1 MNKII
6 WISAAVLSVAA
17 CAKNE
22 VIPVNSGENQEI
34 TFNVAPKTKADPEPD
49 PEPKPEPKPK
59 KEAFSTNNV
68 FASWAYY
75 LPGTVK
81 WDKKDGDNTTDPI
94 TPATTPAL
102 YINGAV
108 ISNTKPDGTDGVW
121 KAEKTYYWPK
131 NGSLTFFAYSLNKG
145 NLDFETVNV
154 EGHDVKRST
163 VVCQS
168 NTGIFAHI
176 DLSVDKNVDFL
187 VADPAKDKKSNVDEG
202 KHFVDG
208 VPTLFRHKLS
218 YIIFNVKTDKAYSD
232 AGKTL
237 TLKSIKFNNVSYEG
251 DYRDIASTTSPAI
264 SAGFTSA
271 NGEGAVVNYTGGS
284 TESPF
289 SQEIKSMNSGISS
302 IDNYLYIPQTFA
314 QGSNAY
320 IEVKYTITT
329 TVAFTTPAGQTST
342 KEVVEEVTKN
352 IFLNPATGTP
362 MFDKWE
368 MGKKY
373 TINLT
378 FTLDEILWDPAVQ
391 DWDPVTPATDRVVE

>member
-1 MNKII
+1 MNK
-6 WISAAVLSVAA
+6 
-17 CAKNE
+17 E
-22 VIPVNSGENQEI
+22 
-34 TFNVAPKTKADPEPD
+34 
-49 PEPKPEPKPK
+49 
-59 KEAFSTNNV
+59 
-68 FASWAYY
+68 
-75 LPGTVK
+75 
-81 WDKKDGDNTTDPI
+81 
-94 TPATTPAL
+94 
-102 YINGAV
+102 
-108 ISNTKPDGTDGVW
+108 
-121 KAEKTYYWPK
+121 
-131 NGSLTFFAYSLNKG
+131 
-145 NLDFETVNV
+145 NLDFKTVNV

-168 NTGIFAHI
+168 NTGIFAHL
-176 DLSVDKNVDFL
+176 DLSVDKHVDFL

-208 VPTLFRHKLS
+208 VPTLFHHKLS
-218 YIIFNVKTDKAYSD
+218 YIIFNVKTEDYSA

-251 DYRDIASTTSPAI
+251 DYRDIASKSPAI
-264 SAGFTSA
+264 SAGFTS
-271 NGEGAVVNYTGGS
+271 GAKGAVNYTSGS

-289 SQEIKSMNSGISS
+289 SQVIKSTNSGISA
-302 IDNYLYIPQTFA
+302 IDNSLYIPQTFA
-314 QGSNAY
+314 KGSNANENAY

-329 TVAFTTPAGQTST
+329 TVAFTTPEGQPST

-378 FTLDEILWDPAVQ
+378 FTLDEILWDPAVE

>member
-1 MNKII
+1 MKKLFYFAA
-6 WISAAVLSVAA
+6 AAVALAA

-22 VIPVNSGENQEI
+22 VVPVNSGENQEI
-34 TFNVAPKTKADPEPD
+34 TFNVAPKTKAGDDHQHTEFEKD
-49 PEPKPEPKPK
+49 K
-59 KEAFSTNNV
+59 V

-75 LPGTVK
+75 LPKGST
-81 WDKKDGDNTTDPI
+81 WDANSGENYVEPKE
-94 TPATTPAL
+94 
-102 YINGAV
+102 YISGAK
-108 ISNTKPDGTDGVW
+108 ISNNERTGNKW
-121 KAEKTYYWPK
+121 KCEGKSYYWPK
-131 NGSLTFFAYSLNKG
+131 DGGSLTFFAYSLNKG

-208 VPTLFRHKLS
+208 VPTLFHHKLS

-251 DYRDIASTTSPAI
+251 HYRDIASKSPAI

-271 NGEGAVVNYTGGS
+271 NGEGAIVNYTGGS

-289 SQEIKSMNSGISS
+289 SQVITLTNSGISP
-302 IDNYLYIPQTFA
+302 IDSSLYIPQTFE
-314 QGSNAY
+314 QGSNTDKNAY
-320 IEVKYTITT
+320 IEVKYTI
-329 TVAFTTPAGQTST
+329 AT
-342 KEVVEEVTKN
+342 KVGKDEHDQDIVVTEDVTKQ
-352 IFLNPATGTP
+352 IFLNPEDGKGTK

-391 DWDPVTPATDRVVE
+391 DWEDVTPATDHIVE

>member
-1 MNKII
+1 MMNKII

-34 TFNVAPKTKADPEPD
+34 TFNVAPKTKAD
-49 PEPKPEPKPK
+49 PK

-131 NGSLTFFAYSLNKG
+131 NGSLTFFAYSLNKK
-145 NLDFETVNV
+145 NLDL
-154 EGHDVKRST
+154 
-163 VVCQS
+163 
-168 NTGIFAHI
+168 TGGDSFFRCGVSSGIYGAI
-176 DLSVDKNVDFL
+176 DLKVNPNTDFL
-187 VADPAKDKKSNVDEG
+187 VAEIAKDRTGNVMT
-202 KHFVDG
+202 HFTEG

-218 YIIFNVKTDKAYSD
+218 NIVFKVA
-232 AGKTL
+232 AGSYDRTSFK
-237 TLKSIKFNNVSYEG
+237 LKSIQFKNIGCFGSYSQVPETFSRGVQSVLYNPYYSESEEG
-251 DYRDIASTTSPAI
+251 
-264 SAGFTSA
+264 
-271 NGEGAVVNYTGGS
+271 
-284 TESPF
+284 
-289 SQEIKSMNSGISS
+289 QE
-302 IDNYLYIPQTFA
+302 Q
-314 QGSNAY
+314 
-320 IEVKYTITT
+320 EITT
-329 TVAFTTPAGQTST
+329 TLTEVDKGSVKNWIFVPQLFDDETGEI
-342 KEVVEEVTKN
+342 EVVYEIITEV
-352 IFLNPATGTP
+352 AT
-362 MFDKWE
+362 DKFVTQTVPQTIKLKELFPTVPNQDPLKVSGGWE

-378 FTLDEILWDPAVQ
+378 FTLNEILWDPAVQ
-391 DWDPVTPATDRVVE
+391 DWDPVTAPAAGYTVE

>member
-34 TFNVAPKTKADPEPD
+34 TFNVAPKTKADPDGHEHTEFGKD
-49 PEPKPEPKPK
+49 
-59 KEAFSTNNV
+59 NV

-75 LPGTVK
+75 LPT
-81 WDKKDGDNTTDPI
+81 
-94 TPATTPAL
+94 
-102 YINGAV
+102 
-108 ISNTKPDGTDGVW
+108 GTDWEHKSNNPNDETYPKEYISGATIVNNANTEGKW
-121 KAEKTYYWPK
+121 KCEGKSYYWPK

-145 NLDFETVNV
+145 NLDFKTVINDKGANV
-154 EGHDVKRST
+154 NRSS
-163 VVCQS
+163 VFCHS
-168 NTGIFAHI
+168 NSGIYAHI

-187 VADPAKDKKSNVDEG
+187 VAVPAMDKKSNVDEG

-232 AGKTL
+232 DGKTL

-251 DYRDIASTTSPAI
+251 DYRDIASKSPAI
-264 SAGFTSA
+264 SAGFTS
-271 NGEGAVVNYTGGS
+271 GAKGAVNYTSGS

-289 SQEIKSMNSGISS
+289 SQEITSTNSGISS
-302 IDNYLYIPQTFA
+302 VDNSLYIPQTFA
-314 QGSNAY
+314 KGSNANENAY

-329 TVAFTTPAGQTST
+329 TVAFTTPEGQPST

-368 MGKKY
+368 MGKMY

>member
-6 WISAAVLSVAA
+6 WISAVVLSVAA

-22 VIPVNSGENQEI
+22 VVPVNSGENQEI

-49 PEPKPEPKPK
+49 PEPKPK

-75 LPGTVK
+75 LPT
-81 WDKKDGDNTTDPI
+81 
-94 TPATTPAL
+94 
-102 YINGAV
+102 
-108 ISNTKPDGTDGVW
+108 GTDWANKSDDPNAETYPKEYISGATIVNNANTEGKW
-121 KAEKTYYWPK
+121 KCEGKSYYWPK

-145 NLDFETVNV
+145 DLDFKTVNV
-154 EGHDVKRST
+154 EGADVKRST
-163 VVCQS
+163 VVCHS
-168 NTGIFAHI
+168 NSGIYAHI

-187 VADPAKDKKSNVDEG
+187 VADPAMDKKSNVDEG

-251 DYRDIASTTSPAI
+251 DYRDIASKSPAI
-264 SAGFTSA
+264 SAGFTS
-271 NGEGAVVNYTGGS
+271 GAKGAVNYTSGS

-289 SQEIKSMNSGISS
+289 SQKITSTNRGISS
-302 IDNYLYIPQTFA
+302 IDNFLYIPQTFA

-329 TVAFTTPAGQTST
+329 TVAFTTPEGQPST

-391 DWDPVTPATDRVVE
+391 DWEDVNIGTDTKPIIVG

>member
-1 MNKII
+1 MKKLFYFAA
-6 WISAAVLSVAA
+6 AAVALAA

-34 TFNVAPKTKADPEPD
+34 TFNVAPKTKAEDAPQHTEFEKD
-49 PEPKPEPKPK
+49 K
-59 KEAFSTNNV
+59 V

-75 LPGTVK
+75 LPEGKTWDENYAVYKSKSVDKNWKPEEDKDYTV
-81 WDKKDGDNTTDPI
+81 PQE
-94 TPATTPAL
+94 
-102 YINGAV
+102 YISGAK
-108 ISNTKPDGTDGVW
+108 ISNNERTGNKW
-121 KAEKTYYWPK
+121 KCEGKSYYWPK
-131 NGSLTFFAYSLNKG
+131 DGGSLTFFAYSLNKG

-187 VADPAKDKKSNVDEG
+187 VADPAKDKQSNVDKG

-251 DYRDIASTTSPAI
+251 HYRDIASKSPAI
-264 SAGFTSA
+264 SAGFTS
-271 NGEGAVVNYTGGS
+271 GAKGAVNYTSGS

-289 SQEIKSMNSGISS
+289 SQEIKSTNSGISS

-314 QGSNAY
+314 DDAT
-320 IEVKYTITT
+320 IDVVYTITT
-329 TVAFTTPAGQTST
+329 KVPKSDD
-342 KEVVEEVTKN
+342 VVETVTKT
-352 IFLNPATGTP
+352 IKLKELFPTKYDTSEPRKVIGGG
-362 MFDKWE
+362 WE

-373 TINLT
+373 TIYLT
-378 FTLDEILWDPAVQ
+378 FTLKEILWDPAVQ

>member
-34 TFNVAPKTKADPEPD
+34 TFNVAPKTKADDAREH
-49 PEPKPEPKPK
+49 
-59 KEAFSTNNV
+59 KEFEKDKV

-75 LPGTVK
+75 LPKGST
-81 WDKKDGDNTTDPI
+81 WDANSGENYVEPKE
-94 TPATTPAL
+94 
-102 YINGAV
+102 YISGAK
-108 ISNTKPDGTDGVW
+108 ISNNERTGNKW
-121 KAEKTYYWPK
+121 KCEGKSYYWPK
-131 NGSLTFFAYSLNKG
+131 DGGSLTFFAYSLNKG
-145 NLDFETVNV
+145 NLDFKTVINDKGANV
-154 EGHDVKRST
+154 NRSG
-163 VVCQS
+163 VFCHS
-168 NTGIFAHI
+168 NSGIYARI

-187 VADPAKDKKSNVDEG
+187 VAVPAKDKKSNVDEG

-251 DYRDIASTTSPAI
+251 DYRDIASKSPAI
-264 SAGFTSA
+264 SAGFTS
-271 NGEGAVVNYTGGS
+271 GAKGAVNYTSGS

-289 SQEIKSMNSGISS
+289 SQEITSTNSGISS
-302 IDNYLYIPQTFA
+302 IDNSLYIPQTFA
-314 QGSNAY
+314 DDAT
-320 IEVKYTITT
+320 IDVVYTITT
-329 TVAFTTPAGQTST
+329 KVPKSDD
-342 KEVVEEVTKN
+342 VVETVTKTIKLKELFPTKYDN
-352 IFLNPATGTP
+352 SDPQKVIGGG
-362 MFDKWE
+362 WE

-373 TINLT
+373 TIKLT
-378 FTLDEILWDPAVQ
+378 FTLNEILWDPAVE

>member
-1 MNKII
+1 MMNKII

-34 TFNVAPKTKADPEPD
+34 TFNVAPKTKADPEP
-49 PEPKPEPKPK
+49 EPKPK

-75 LPGTVK
+75 LPT
-81 WDKKDGDNTTDPI
+81 
-94 TPATTPAL
+94 
-102 YINGAV
+102 
-108 ISNTKPDGTDGVW
+108 GTDWEHKSDNPKEETYPKEYISGAEIAYREKTEGSAEKVW

-145 NLDFETVNV
+145 NLDFKTVINNEGANV
-154 EGHDVKRST
+154 NRSG
-163 VVCQS
+163 VFCHS
-168 NTGIFAHI
+168 NSGIYAHI

-202 KHFVDG
+202 KYFVDG

-289 SQEIKSMNSGISS
+289 SQEITSTNSGISS
-302 IDNYLYIPQTFA
+302 IDNSLYIPQTFE
-314 QGSNAY
+314 QGSKTDKNAY
-320 IEVKYTITT
+320 IEVKYTI
-329 TVAFTTPAGQTST
+329 AT
-342 KEVVEEVTKN
+342 KVGKDEHDQDIVVTEDVTKQ
-352 IFLNPATGTP
+352 IFLNPEDGKGTK